1 MTVIDSLPLFPLSDV
16 VLLPDS
22 SVPLFI
28 FEPRYRQ
35 MTRAALAGARQIG
48 MVTVRPDRLDA
59 MAGDPPIF
67 EVGCLGRI
75 AHAQERSDGTFHI
88 LLVGESRFRVLAELP
103 RDGERLYR
111 CAKVSLLEEQ
121 LPCTSADH
129 ALLRQ
134 RRGELLELLARFVRG
149 LGAAID
155 DPANTIASFERLEPV
170 PLVNAIA
177 QSIPFRAIERQQLLE
192 SDSLLDRFG
201 IANDLLRFKLAES
214 GAGDLGTHR
223 LPN

>member
-35 MTRAALAGARQIG
+35 MTRDALAGAQQIG
-48 MVTVRPDRLDA
+48 MVTVRPDSMDA

-75 AHAQERSDGTFHI
+75 AHFQERPDGTFHI
-88 LLVGESRFRVLAELP
+88 LLVGEARFRILSEAP
-103 RDGERLYR
+103 RVGDRLYR
-111 CAKVSLLEEQ
+111 SARVALLEEQ
-121 LPCTSADH
+121 RPGSDSEHEHL
-129 ALLRQ
+129 Q
-134 RRGELLELLARFVRG
+134 RRRVELLDLLSRFVRG

-155 DPANTIASFERLEPV
+155 DPARTLASFERLESV
-170 PLVNAIA
+170 PLVNAIV

-192 SDSLLDRFG
+192 SDSLLERFE
-201 IANDLLRFKLAES
+201 IASDLLRFKLAES
-214 GAGDLGTHR
+214 GAGELGVRR